1 MLPGCMTDEIEQQ
14 MTATGMGIIP
24 WSRTVCHR
32 LAIITLLAVLLAACD
47 TPEAQGVQPLPTV
60 PPDRLGNLHIAM
72 GQLVFVP
79 AYSEIFYG
87 YADQTLKLTTTLAI
101 HNTDL
106 SIPIIVNSVQYFDT
120 DGNLVREFIEQPV
133 HLQPMATTGFII
145 ESRDTSGGWG
155 ANFLVEW
162 VAEEPVHEPVIEAV
176 MVSREGV
183 EGVSFISAGRVVS
196 EQQPAEED

>member
-1 MLPGCMTDEIEQQ
+1 MMHHASTEKSERLQPGNLQ
-14 MTATGMGIIP
+14 
-24 WSRTVCHR
+24 R
-32 LAIITLLAVLLAACD
+32 LLAVLCIALIGVLLSACD
-47 TPEAQGVQPLPTV
+47 TPEPQAVQPLPTV
-60 PPDRLGNLHIAM
+60 PADRLGNLHIAM

-87 YADQTLKLTTTLAI
+87 YADQTLELTTTLAI

-106 SIPIIVNSVQYFDT
+106 SIPIIVNSVRYFDT

-133 HLQPMATTGFII
+133 QLHPMATTGFVI
-145 ESRDTSGGWG
+145 ESSDTSGGWG

-183 EGVSFISAGRVVS
+183 EGVSFISTGRVVS
-196 EQQPAEED
+196 EQRPPDGN